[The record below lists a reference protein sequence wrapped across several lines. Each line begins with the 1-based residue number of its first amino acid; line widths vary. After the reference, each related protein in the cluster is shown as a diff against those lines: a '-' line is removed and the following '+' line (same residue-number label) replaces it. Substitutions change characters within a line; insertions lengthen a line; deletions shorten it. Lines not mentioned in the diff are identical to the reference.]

1 MYFFWFVEV
10 RVERGGGRGGGE
22 TILNQIEILEMMY
35 LSEIFL
41 IVFIKIVL

>member
-1 MYFFWFVEV
+1 M
-10 RVERGGGRGGGE
+10 ERGGGGRGGGE